1 MAGSSFAACGDLTH
15 KQNTLLSF
23 SQAECFRPL
32 EIFHSRENDTCL
44 GKDKFLV
51 WCSQHLQHW
60 LMYTLGVFSIRPVV
74 SINKGGCALL
84 PFTENSAF
92 HHCPA
97 AWHFASVS
105 WLPLSGSHVTYYG
118 VLYKC
123 SKWNAHLV
131 FCFISSFHVSWSF
144 KLLYFWTLWFCF
156 WLLSCEE
163 SLTSIINSI

>member
-32 EIFHSRENDTCL
+32 EIFHSCENDACL

-97 AWHFASVS
+97 ACTLHLCHDYLYQAPMLHTTVS
-105 WLPLSGSHVTYYG
+105 YISAQSGMHIWFF
-118 VLYKC
+118 VLFLAPC
-123 SKWNAHLV
+123 
-131 FCFISSFHVSWSF
+131 
-144 KLLYFWTLWFCF
+144 
-156 WLLSCEE
+156 
-163 SLTSIINSI
+163 